1 MKSTDIRLTDKEKR
15 NQVLLCL
22 DYTGLKVNKQ
32 GVFYLHRHWLSLLG
46 APFLALPL
54 GELSPKVTERALAG
68 IENIG
73 DTPRKKCYTLEK
85 VCKGKGVDGHV

>member
-32 GVFYLHRHWLSLLG
+32 GVFYLHRPWLSLLG
-46 APFLALPL
+46 SPFLALPL
-54 GELSPKVTERALAG
+54 GELSPKVTERALSVLA
-68 IENIG
+68 
-73 DTPRKKCYTLEK
+73 TL
-85 VCKGKGVDGHV
+85 GHLSQRERQV

>member
-32 GVFYLHRHWLSLLG
+32 GVFYLHRPWLSLLG
-46 APFLALPL
+46 
-54 GELSPKVTERALAG
+54 SPSGRAVTE
-68 IENIG
+68 G
-73 DTPRKKCYTLEK
+73 D
-85 VCKGKGVDGHV
+85 